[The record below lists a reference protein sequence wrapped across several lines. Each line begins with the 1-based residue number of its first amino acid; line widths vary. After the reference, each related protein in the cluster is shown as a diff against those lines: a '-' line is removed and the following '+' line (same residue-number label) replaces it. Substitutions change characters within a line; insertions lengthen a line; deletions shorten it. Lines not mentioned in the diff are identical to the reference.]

1 MKKLWVTLV
10 AVLMVVTL
18 SLQPA
23 QVEGAAASK
32 RISVFVDGVKLNP
45 VQAPTMIKGR
55 TMLPMRVIF
64 EALGATVQWSAQTK
78 TVTAY
83 SNDTTVVLKV
93 GSKTASVNNRNVSLD
108 APAQILNGATMVP
121 VRFVSETLGAQV
133 DWNGLS
139 QVVTITTSNRNPNPN
154 PNPNPYPPSSG
165 NVSAVSY
172 VNAQIV
178 GRNGDGRDVQINFPK
193 AYNESDVREYRVLIV
208 KSSSYGFTTSQALSN
223 AYYTSAWPTGR
234 DQNVNLTSQSKDV
247 NGDLLRTN
255 QSYNAYVL
263 TLGKNGSN
271 ALSNMSS
278 SFTLSTSVSANAP
291 SNVKANDINDYGDGR
306 DLQVSFDQP
315 VNTNNVQNY
324 RIFVVKNR
332 DVGSF
337 NLNTANSVSSSNYT
351 TVSKASYKT
360 ITTTLSST
368 ARDTSGEYI
377 KNGIAYNVFVLAV
390 GNSYSASE
398 LSAPSSTITLSS
410 GAISAP
416 VITRVEDV
424 NNYGDGRDLMVRFDR
439 SSDESRIGSYR
450 IFVVKDY
457 KASSFDLS
465 TAKNVSSS
473 YYTSVSKTGYN
484 INQTLSYGARD
495 VDGDLIRNGVSY
507 RVFVMAVG
515 TGSYSGSYALSG
527 SSSSIVLYNG
537 VGNGNGNGNGNGSYV
552 YAATNVSASD
562 VSDYGDG
569 RDMKV
574 SFTRASDESNLYSYR
589 IMVVKSRDANYFTL
603 SKANSLSSY
612 YYTEVYKTG
621 YNISQPLSSNARDVD
636 GDLIRNDVSYRVFVL
651 SVGAYGNNTLS
662 SYSPAITLS
671 NNSSVDKASG
681 VSVRQVAYNG
691 DYSDLEVS
699 FNRAANES
707 NLSGY
712 RIFVVKENEAGY
724 FTVSK
729 AEDLSSTYYTSISKS
744 SSTTGLKLTSGTKV
758 VGGDSIKPG
767 EPYRVFVMSVG
778 SYGRNNL
785 ASTPSPITL
794 TKKDVAPATGVTVKN
809 VADNG
814 NGSDLEVSFRVADES
829 KLSGYRIFI
838 VKETSAVSFKVQTAT
853 DITDLKKY
861 TPVDKGK
868 NTRQLSQDA
877 RDTDGDKIREGVK
890 YKAFVLSLATD
901 GNEYNKL
908 SEPSEVFSLSKVG
921 AATIRK
927 VEVIGNN
934 NNASDLKVTFSP
946 AENDDNIGQ
955 YRIMVVK
962 LGSVDQFT
970 TGIASNLK
978 DERRYE
984 VVEKGK
990 KESYEV
996 TLNSRVLDT
1005 DGGSIDNN
1013 NTYKIFVLS
1022 VGNKKTNVLS
1032 LASEKVQLNKSA
1044 APEVKP
1050 VNITKASFADMQIS
1064 FERATSEQGEG
1075 KYRIFIVDAKN
1086 NQSFTIRDAL
1096 NKTEDKYTKVD
1107 LKANDRVYNQSLKD
1121 VKDTDGNPVS
1131 KNKSYKVYVLTVG
1144 KDALEKNNALSEAVN
1159 LIDTTAPQNI
1169 VASWNSDKLVVK
1181 FEKAQDEN
1189 NIKKY
1194 VVLAAPVNMGDAE
1207 VKNNFGKLDDSIK
1220 KTMTLEIGKQPYEF
1234 KFEEPNN
1241 KDVKNDSL
1249 QSNGQYNVYIISM
1262 GDTNV
1267 SWSDPVA
1274 LNPVGAKTLKANK

>member
-178 GRNGDGRDVQINFPK
+178 GRNGDGRDVQINFAK
-193 AYNESDVREYRVLIV
+193 AYNESDVKEYRVLIV

-247 NGDLLRTN
+247 NGDLLRNN

-351 TVSKASYKT
+351 TVSKTSYRS

-368 ARDTSGEYI
+368 TRDTSGEYI

-495 VDGDLIRNGVSY
+495 VDGDYIRNGVSY

-574 SFTRASDESNLYSYR
+574 SFTRASDESNLYGYR
-589 IMVVKSRDANYFTL
+589 IMVVKSGDANYFTL
-603 SKANSLSSY
+603 SKANALSSY
-612 YYTEVYKTG
+612 YYTDVNKTG
-621 YNISQPLSSNARDVD
+621 YNISQTLSDRARDVN
-636 GDLIRNDVSYRVFVL
+636 GDLIRNGVSYRVFVL
-651 SVGAYGNNTLS
+651 SVGAYGNNALS
-662 SYSPAITLS
+662 SYPPEITLS

-681 VSVRQVAYNG
+681 VSVSVGSCNG
-691 DYSDLEVS
+691 ESCDLDVS
-699 FNRAANES
+699 FTRAGNES
-707 NLSGY
+707 NISG
-712 RIFVVKENEAGY
+712 
-724 FTVSK
+724 
-729 AEDLSSTYYTSISKS
+729 
-744 SSTTGLKLTSGTKV
+744 
-758 VGGDSIKPG
+758 
-767 EPYRVFVMSVG
+767 
-778 SYGRNNL
+778 
-785 ASTPSPITL
+785 
-794 TKKDVAPATGVTVKN
+794 
-809 VADNG
+809 
-814 NGSDLEVSFRVADES
+814 
-829 KLSGYRIFI
+829 
-838 VKETSAVSFKVQTAT
+838 
-853 DITDLKKY
+853 
-861 TPVDKGK
+861 
-868 NTRQLSQDA
+868 
-877 RDTDGDKIREGVK
+877 
-890 YKAFVLSLATD
+890 
-901 GNEYNKL
+901 
-908 SEPSEVFSLSKVG
+908 
-921 AATIRK
+921 
-927 VEVIGNN
+927 
-934 NNASDLKVTFSP
+934 
-946 AENDDNIGQ
+946 

-962 LGSVDQFT
+962 DKDVNNFGLSEANRVSSSYYT
-970 TGIASNLK
+970 RTGK
-978 DERRYE
+978 DGYTITRKLSAGTKDVNGDTIKR
-984 VVEKGK
+984 G
-990 KESYEV
+990 ESYRVFVLSEGAYGTNALSTNPPKV
-996 TLNSRVLDT
+996 TLPGTEVAQVTNLELSLISNNGDGSDLKVSFDKLNDESILSEYRIIVVKSNKDISLNTAIGVPDIAYTPVKGMGKNIIQPLTKDT
-1005 DGGSIDNN
+1005 KDYIGTSIIAGES
-1013 NTYKIFVLS
+1013 YKVYVLS
-1022 VGNKKTNVLS
+1022 VGKNGKYALSAASLAIKVPDKKVEPVGAAKNVLAVEENDGKNIS
-1032 LASEKVQLNKSA
+1032 VTFTKADKEDNIKQYRIIVTSENLNLENAKSA
-1044 APEVKP
+1044 NSSKSLDKGSNYKVSLELKDSKGNPLQKGTKYNIYVLSVGSNNDYALSESA
-1050 VNITKASFADMQIS
+1050 NITLKPDPVDPEPKAVTKLDAGYASDNSGNIQLS
-1064 FERATSEQGEG
+1064 FERTADDKGAA
-1075 KYRIFIVDAKN
+1075 KYRIFLVDTKVK
-1086 NQSFTIRDAL
+1086 QTFTKTDAL
-1096 NKTEDKYTKVD
+1096 KTGVKYTEASLAD
-1107 LKANDRVYNQSLKD
+1107 GEKAFNKSLKD
-1121 VKDTDGNPVS
+1121 LKDTEGYPVS
-1131 KNKSYKVYVLTVG
+1131 KNKSYTAYVLTAG
-1144 KDALEKNNALSEAVN
+1144 KDTSEKNNALSGPAN
-1159 LIDTTAPQNI
+1159 LIDKTAPQNI
-1169 VASWNSDKLVVK
+1169 VASWNNDKLVVK
-1181 FEKAQDEN
+1181 FDKAPDDSK
-1189 NIKKY
+1189 ITGY
-1194 VVLAAPVNMGDAE
+1194 AVLAAPNTMGDTE
-1207 VKNNFGKLDDSIK
+1207 VKNYFDKLDDSAKMIQAK
-1220 KTMTLEIGKQPYEF
+1220 GQQSYEF

-1249 QSNGQYNVYIISM
+1249 KTNGQYNVYIVSVV

-1267 SWSDPVA
+1267 WSDPVA

>member
-247 NGDLLRTN
+247 NGDLLRNN

-351 TVSKASYKT
+351 TVSKTSYRS

-368 ARDTSGEYI
+368 TRDTSGEYI

-495 VDGDLIRNGVSY
+495 VDGDYIRNGVSY

-527 SSSSIVLYNG
+527 SSSSIALYNG

-574 SFTRASDESNLYSYR
+574 SFTRASDESNLYGYR
-589 IMVVKSRDANYFTL
+589 IMVVKSGDANYFTL
-603 SKANSLSSY
+603 SKANALSSY
-612 YYTEVYKTG
+612 YYTDVNKTG
-621 YNISQPLSSNARDVD
+621 YNISQTLSDRARDVN
-636 GDLIRNDVSYRVFVL
+636 GDLIRNGVSYRVFVL

-662 SYSPAITLS
+662 SYSSAITLS

-681 VSVRQVAYNG
+681 VSVSVGSCNG
-691 DYSDLEVS
+691 ESCDLDVS
-699 FNRAANES
+699 FTRAGNES
-707 NLSGY
+707 NISG
-712 RIFVVKENEAGY
+712 
-724 FTVSK
+724 
-729 AEDLSSTYYTSISKS
+729 
-744 SSTTGLKLTSGTKV
+744 
-758 VGGDSIKPG
+758 
-767 EPYRVFVMSVG
+767 
-778 SYGRNNL
+778 
-785 ASTPSPITL
+785 
-794 TKKDVAPATGVTVKN
+794 
-809 VADNG
+809 
-814 NGSDLEVSFRVADES
+814 
-829 KLSGYRIFI
+829 
-838 VKETSAVSFKVQTAT
+838 
-853 DITDLKKY
+853 
-861 TPVDKGK
+861 
-868 NTRQLSQDA
+868 
-877 RDTDGDKIREGVK
+877 
-890 YKAFVLSLATD
+890 
-901 GNEYNKL
+901 
-908 SEPSEVFSLSKVG
+908 
-921 AATIRK
+921 
-927 VEVIGNN
+927 
-934 NNASDLKVTFSP
+934 
-946 AENDDNIGQ
+946 

-962 LGSVDQFT
+962 DKDVNNFGLSEANRVSSSYYTRTGKDGYTITRKLSAGTKDVNGDTIKRGESYRVFVLSEGAYGTNALSTNPPKVTLPGTEVAQVKNLELSLIPNSNNGDGSDLKVSFT
-970 TGIASNLK
+970 KLSDESILKEYRIIAVKSNKTLDSDTASGVPLSNYTAVKGTGTNIIQTLTKNTTDYIGDPISGGETYKVYVLSVGTNGKYALSAASLAIKVPDKKVEPVGAAKNVLAVEENDGKNISVTFKKADKEDNIKQYRIIVTSENLNLENAKSSNSSKSLDKGSNYKVSLELK
-978 DERRYE
+978 DS
-984 VVEKGK
+984 KGNPLQK
-990 KESYEV
+990 GTKY
-996 TLNSRVLDT
+996 N
-1005 DGGSIDNN
+1005 I
-1013 NTYKIFVLS
+1013 YVLS
-1022 VGNKKTNVLS
+1022 VGNNNDYALS
-1032 LASEKVQLNKSA
+1032 DSASITLKQDPVDPEAKAATKLDAAYASDNSGNIQL
-1044 APEVKP
+1044 
-1050 VNITKASFADMQIS
+1050 S
-1064 FERATSEQGEG
+1064 FERAKEEKGIG
-1075 KYRIFIVDAKN
+1075 NYRIFLVDAKT
-1086 NQSFTIRDAL
+1086 NQSFNKTDAL
-1096 NKTEDKYTKVD
+1096 KTGVRYTEASLADGETAYK
-1107 LKANDRVYNQSLKD
+1107 QSLKD
-1121 VKDTDGNPVS
+1121 VKDTEGKAIS
-1131 KNKSYKVYVLTVG
+1131 KNKSYKVYVLTF
-1144 KDALEKNNALSEAVN
+1144 ASEKNNALSESAN

-1181 FEKAQDEN
+1181 FEKAQDEK
-1189 NIKKY
+1189 NINEY

-1220 KTMTLEIGKQPYEF
+1220 KTMTLGKGKQSYEF

-1249 QSNGQYNVYIISM
+1249 IVNGQYNVYIVSV
-1262 GDTNV
+1262 GDKNV
-1267 SWSDPVA
+1267 WSDPVV
-1274 LNPVGAKTLKANK
+1274 VGANTLKAKK

>member
-193 AYNESDVREYRVLIV
+193 VYNESDVREYRVLIV

-247 NGDLLRTN
+247 NGDLLRNN

-351 TVSKASYKT
+351 TVSKTSYRS

-368 ARDTSGEYI
+368 TRDTSGEYI

-589 IMVVKSRDANYFTL
+589 IMVVKSGDANYFTL

-621 YNISQPLSSNARDVD
+621 YNISQILSSNARDVD
-636 GDLIRNDVSYRVFVL
+636 GDLIRNGVSYRVFVL

-662 SYSPAITLS
+662 SYSSAITLS
-671 NNSSVDKASG
+671 NNSSVDKVTN
-681 VSVRQVAYNG
+681 VSARQVAYNG

-778 SYGRNNL
+778 SYGRNIL
-785 ASTPSPITL
+785 ASAPSPITL
-794 TKKDVAPATGVTVKN
+794 TKKDVAAVTDITVTEVPKP
-809 VADNG
+809 G
-814 NGSDLEVSFRVADES
+814 NKSELQVSFKPAKDEINL
-829 KLSGYRIFI
+829 KGYRILV
-838 VKETSAVSFKVQTAT
+838 VKASEADSLDLATANQKT
-853 DITDLKKY
+853 DSKKY
-861 TPVDKGK
+861 PFIARGGSTTAVP
-868 NTRQLSQDA
+868 LSSDV
-877 RDTDGDKIREGVK
+877 RDTDGDEISDILT
-890 YKAFVLSLATD
+890 YKVIVLSVASD
-901 GNEYNKL
+901 SNAYNKL
-908 SEPSEVFSLSKVG
+908 SEPSKAFSLTNKFTVG
-921 AATIRK
+921 AADIT
-927 VEVIGNN
+927 EVKAVNN
-934 NNASDLKVTFSP
+934 TNNGKDLQVTFTQPKNNSDIEKYWVM
-946 AENDDNIGQ
+946 AVKSGTLTD
-955 YRIMVVK
+955 VV
-962 LGSVDQFT
+962 
-970 TGIASNLK
+970 AANLK
-978 DERRYE
+978 EGSFTI
-984 VVEKGK
+984 VEKGK
-990 KESYEV
+990 TIATLGKDTQQDEIKEGNEYNV
-996 TLNSRVLDT
+996 
-1005 DGGSIDNN
+1005 
-1013 NTYKIFVLS
+1013 YVLS
-1022 VGNKKTNVLS
+1022 VGRNKNYALS
-1032 LASEKVQLNKSA
+1032 KA
-1044 APEVKP
+1044 
-1050 VNITKASFADMQIS
+1050 ASFKLNPTPVDPEAKAVTKLNAAYASDNSGNIQLS
-1064 FERATSEQGEG
+1064 FERTADDKGAA
-1075 KYRIFIVDAKN
+1075 KYRIFLVDTKVKPT
-1086 NQSFTIRDAL
+1086 FTKTDAL
-1096 NKTEDKYTKVD
+1096 KTGVKYTEASLAD
-1107 LKANDRVYNQSLKD
+1107 GEIVYKQSLKD
-1121 VKDTDGNPVS
+1121 VKDTGDTAIS

-1144 KDALEKNNALSEAVN
+1144 KDALEKNNALSESAN

-1181 FEKAQDEN
+1181 FDKAQDDSG
-1189 NIKKY
+1189 ITGY
-1194 VVLAAPVNMGDAE
+1194 AVLAAPKAMSDTTE
-1207 VKNNFGKLDDSIK
+1207 VKSYFDKLDDPAKMIQAKGQQS
-1220 KTMTLEIGKQPYEF
+1220 YEV

-1241 KDVKNDSL
+1241 KDVKNEPLIINS
-1249 QSNGQYNVYIISM
+1249 QYNVYIVSL
-1262 GDTNV
+1262 GGKNV
-1267 SWSDPVA
+1267 WSDPVV
-1274 LNPVGAKTLKANK
+1274 VGANTLKAKK